1 MQIITIQFTN
11 MVGNMRVA
19 FLHLVAFKRQ
29 MINGSCFR
37 MPNKL
42 ERNRDNVEIQF
53 VVDIFFRSS
62 VVLVCCIKKHLA
74 HNLYMEMCEKRN
86 EDTKFLARNWIRSNC
101 MPTSQPDCLTASLYT
116 CTGTKS
122 LLPYTNTSWRL
133 QINCYIAKHNKWKY
147 CSWLYA
153 KLSIHR
159 GNIME
164 LNHGAHFF
172 CTFASGIS
180 HISVVLPHKIPN
192 SCERIWKIERERKT
206 TR

>member
-1 MQIITIQFTN
+1 
-11 MVGNMRVA
+11 
-19 FLHLVAFKRQ
+19 

-62 VVLVCCIKKHLA
+62 VVLVFCIKKHLA
-74 HNLYMEMCEKRN
+74 YNLYMEMCEKRN

-101 MPTSQPDCLTASLYT
+101 MPASLTAWLPV

-122 LLPYTNTSWRL
+122 SLPYTNTSWRL
-133 QINCYIAKHNKWKY
+133 KINCYIAKHNKWKC

-172 CTFASGIS
+172 LHLCFRNIPYQCGFATQDS
-180 HISVVLPHKIPN
+180 K
-192 SCERIWKIERERKT
+192 
-206 TR
+206 